1 MMARPRGAIRNAGS
15 KELDDSSFAA
25 ARDGWGTATCPHDAV
40 DAPAGGDGSLSR
52 ETEATEGDA
61 RVARS
66 YFRPDIEGLRGVA
79 VLLVVAYH
87 ARVLGL
93 RGGYVGVDVFFVLS
107 GYLISGL
114 LVREFEEK
122 GSISFQLFYARR
134 VRRLLPASLLVLLS
148 TVFLTLLVYSPVEM
162 RDISRTASSAA
173 LYASNIFFAGRST
186 AYLDRS
192 VHSDPLLHTW
202 SLAVEEQ
209 FYLLWPV
216 LIAQAALVG
225 RRFSLVRRAVVC
237 MMLVM
242 FAGSLAHCVWL
253 TRTNQPWAFFV
264 SVPRFWEFAVGG
276 LMAMVPLTWLRNS
289 RLRQIAGS
297 AGLLLIASAALT
309 YDDRSPFPGYLALVP
324 VIGTALAL
332 LPGSVDGVAAV
343 SRFLSRKPLL
353 WLGRH
358 SYSWYL
364 WHWPALVL
372 AGVLWP
378 GLGTGPRTLVVL
390 AALGLSVL
398 TLRLVENP
406 IRYSRLLMRRPRL
419 CITGAMA
426 ATVLGLGAT
435 QAAMARSAK
444 ESARP
449 AQAQAIAAVTD
460 LPEINSRHC
469 VLAFRVVEPNRNCS
483 FGDLTSRKVIV
494 LFGDSHAGQLFPAL
508 ETVALARQWRL
519 DVHVKAACPSA
530 TLSREVRHSTLGRTY
545 FECTAWRRKA
555 MEEIAATRPVAVV
568 LSNSHAYVGR
578 DGGRIDYGITA
589 EDWRRG
595 MEETVSQLQSQ
606 GIHSVLVADT
616 LRPGFHA
623 PTCVSRL
630 ADGRKPAVPDCAFDR
645 STSLNPVLREAE
657 AYAISRVPGAALID
671 LNDAICT
678 TDECGVRRGDL
689 FIYRDGNHLTAS
701 FSRSLAPVLMSS
713 LRV

>member
-1 MMARPRGAIRNAGS
+1 MTARPRGAIRNANS
-15 KELDDSSFAA
+15 EELHNSFFATTW
-25 ARDGWGTATCPHDAV
+25 DGWGTSYPHELV
-40 DAPAGGDGSLSR
+40 DAPDGGDGSLSR
-52 ETEATEGDA
+52 QVEASEGDQ

-66 YFRPDIEGLRGVA
+66 CFRPDIEGLRGVA

-87 ARVLGL
+87 ARVLGFH
-93 RGGYVGVDVFFVLS
+93 GGYVGVDVFFVLS

-114 LVREFEEK
+114 LVREFEQK
-122 GSISFQLFYARR
+122 GSITFHRFYSRR

-148 TVFLTLLVYSPVEM
+148 TVFLTLFVYSPVEM

-173 LYASNIFFAGRST
+173 VYASNIFFAGRST
-186 AYLDRS
+186 AYLDQS

-216 LIAQAALVG
+216 LIALAALVG
-225 RRFSLVRRAVVC
+225 RRCSHVRLTVVG

-242 FAGSLAHCVWL
+242 FASSFAYCVWL
-253 TRTNQPWAFFV
+253 TGANQPWAFFI

-276 LMAMVPLTWLRNS
+276 LAVMVPLAWLSSS
-289 RLRQIAGS
+289 RLRNTAASI
-297 AGLLLIASAALT
+297 GLVLIAVAALT

-324 VIGTALAL
+324 VLGTALAL
-332 LPGSVDGVAAV
+332 LPGSVDGTAFVG
-343 SRFLSRKPLL
+343 RFLSRRPLL

-372 AGVLWP
+372 AGELWP
-378 GLGTGPRTLVVL
+378 GQGAGPRTLVVL
-390 AALGLSVL
+390 GALGLSVL

-406 IRYSRLLMRRPRL
+406 IRYSPMLTERPRL

-426 ATVLGLGAT
+426 ATVLALGAT
-435 QAAMARSAK
+435 QAARARLAQ
-444 ESARP
+444 ESSRP

-460 LPEINSRHC
+460 LPEINSRRC
-469 VLAFRVVEPNRNCS
+469 VLGFSVVRPNRECS
-483 FGDLTSRKVIV
+483 FGDLESGTVVV

-508 ETVALARQWRL
+508 EVVALARQWRL
-519 DVHVKAACPSA
+519 DVYVKAACPSV
-530 TLSREVRHSTLGRTY
+530 TLSPDVSLLTFGRTY
-545 FECTAWRRKA
+545 SECTTWRKKA
-555 MEEIAATRPVAVV
+555 MEEIEAKRPAAVV

-578 DGGRIDYGITA
+578 DGASIDYGITA
-589 EDWRRG
+589 ENWRRG
-595 MEETVSQLQSQ
+595 VEETVGRFQSQ

-616 LRPGFHA
+616 LRPEFHV
-623 PTCVSRL
+623 PTCVSRV
-630 ADGRKPAVPDCAFDR
+630 ADGRQPAVPDCAFNR
-645 STSLNPVLREAE
+645 SMSMNPVLREAE
-657 AYAISRVPGAALID
+657 VQAISRVPGAALID

-678 TDECGVRRGDL
+678 TTECPVRKGDL
-689 FIYRDGNHLTAS
+689 LIYRDGNHLTAS
-701 FSRSLAPVLMSS
+701 FSRSLAPMLMDS